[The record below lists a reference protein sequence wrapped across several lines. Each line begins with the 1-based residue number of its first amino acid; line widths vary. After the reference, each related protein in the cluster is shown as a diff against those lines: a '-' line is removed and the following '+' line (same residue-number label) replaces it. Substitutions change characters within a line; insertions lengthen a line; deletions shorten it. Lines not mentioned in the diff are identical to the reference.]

1 MLFWVYAG
9 ECVFLL
15 PIQWW
20 FAQMLSCMAG
30 WNVATVGMINNGF
43 FRSMVNFRNL
53 SYLSASGNCRRLFLG
68 LRRSSPATI
77 TTSAPTPATAPVAD
91 SPRRRNSI
99 ASSTVGM
106 PAQVSKFGENKP
118 FTYRNVCF
126 GGRNFRGPK
135 QTFGHPR
142 NVCFVLQN
150 KPFSRADGN
159 PVAARNVVKFLRK
172 EKLDAGYPESHED
185 S

>member
-1 MLFWVYAG
+1 MLFGVYAG

-30 WNVATVGMINNGF
+30 WNVATVVMINNGF

-126 GGRNFRGPK
+126 M
-135 QTFGHPR
+135 
-142 NVCFVLQN
+142 LQN

-172 EKLDAGYPESHED
+172 EKLDAGYPEAMKTVK
-185 S
+185 

>member
-1 MLFWVYAG
+1 MVSFV
-9 ECVFLL
+9 
-15 PIQWW
+15 QWW
-20 FAQMLSCMAG
+20 
-30 WNVATVGMINNGF
+30 T
-43 FRSMVNFRNL
+43 FRNL

-142 NVCFVLQN
+142 NVLFRASKQAFFAGRWQSSGRTKCRQVSAQRKTRRRISRKPWRQLN
-150 KPFSRADGN
+150 K
-159 PVAARNVVKFLRK
+159 RNVWC
-172 EKLDAGYPESHED
+172 ECGYEQCREPLYQTFFYTSVVNTLCIT
-185 S
+185 SR